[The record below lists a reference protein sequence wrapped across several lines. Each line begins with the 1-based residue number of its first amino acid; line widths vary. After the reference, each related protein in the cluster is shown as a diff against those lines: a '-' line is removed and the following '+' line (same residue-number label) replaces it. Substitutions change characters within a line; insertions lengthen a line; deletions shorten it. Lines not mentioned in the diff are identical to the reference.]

1 VTLAQ
6 PLACLIDEDLDP
18 ALAGQL
24 AVALDWYVTL
34 VRAEGW
40 LGVKNGPLLQ
50 AMAEA
55 HLRVVLVTGGEA
67 RSAEPGQDES
77 CRRRARSAAS
87 ASRNGRSR

>member
-6 PLACLIDEDLDP
+6 PLACLIDEDLDRP
-18 ALAGQL
+18 GAGQL

>member
-1 VTLAQ
+1 MTLAQ

-55 HLRVVLVTGGEA
+55 HLRLLVTGGEA
-67 RSAEPGQDES
+67 RSAEHGQDES